1 MCPFIMENLS
11 KLFSYVSPT
20 IFIFSLAKVFETR
33 LMEVRQ
39 QEKQSLSPERAQML
53 FDVFDQVLP
62 QLGIFKK
69 VLAMVRD
76 ELFGKR

>member
-1 MCPFIMENLS
+1 
-11 KLFSYVSPT
+11 
-20 IFIFSLAKVFETR
+20 
-33 LMEVRQ
+33 MEVRQ